1 MLEKVFT
8 CCHKA
13 ASSELRVV
21 DITADVPYDVPE
33 VAGDCCRRGPTESEV
48 INISSD
54 VMDGDMHPPVHLLTS
69 PDPYDVTRTPR
80 HSAAAQRPG
89 ERVGLTPRQLLLK
102 EQIALPVL
110 ARYPMPVHCS
120 PDDSEEVRQAE
131 LLETYQ
137 AFVLDLHKG
146 ILITQITSADEYSD
160 IHCQLQED
168 LATLKVDQ
176 GSGCIVEF
184 PLTAVTRLY
193 RIIRNEGKCFGAGST
208 TGPTPMPPLPLVN
221 AEHIVVVEFM
231 RRKLVLVF
239 PSAPEAQSFLMCM
252 ELLVRA
258 AQQAGVDGQDRA
270 GSRGNDRV
278 QTNWLSS
285 QGVGSGKWQVVTRS
299 PKDTFTA
306 TKDGGPGERGTVAL
320 GASSEI

>member
-1 MLEKVFT
+1 M
-8 CCHKA
+8 
-13 ASSELRVV
+13 
-21 DITADVPYDVPE
+21 
-33 VAGDCCRRGPTESEV
+33 EV

-54 VMDGDMHPPVHLLTS
+54 VLEGNMHPPVHLLTT
-69 PDPYDVTRTPR
+69 PDPYDMTRTPR
-80 HSAAAQRPG
+80 SSPSKSPDK
-89 ERVGLTPRQLLLK
+89 RVGLTPRQLVLK

-120 PDDSEEVRQAE
+120 QDDPEEIRQAE

-146 ILITQITSADEYSD
+146 IYITQISSEDEYSD

-168 LATLKVDQ
+168 LKTLKVDQ

-193 RIIRNEGKCFGAGST
+193 RIIRNEGKCFGAGSS

-239 PSAPEAQSFLMCM
+239 PSSPEAQSFLMCL

-258 AQQAGVDGQDRA
+258 AQQAGLSVHRDVQDRTS
-270 GSRGNDRV
+270 SRGSGPKGSGRHH
-278 QTNWLSS
+278 TNWLST
-285 QGVGSGKWQVVTRS
+285 QGVGSGKWQVVMRG
-299 PKDTFTA
+299 PHEPITA
-306 TKDGGPGERGTVAL
+306 TKHGGPGERSVAL
-320 GASSEI
+320 GSLLSEV